1 MSLPMRDEYKKA
13 DPVVIMVV
21 VVVLIAIIAV
31 TFIVTGVFN

>member
-1 MSLPMRDEYKKA
+1 MRDEYKKA